1 MMDSEALAI
10 ALNQSIPGLRW
21 DWFESI
27 GSTNQWLMQADA
39 GVQVA
44 STYWLVGADIQ
55 TAGRGRRQK
64 SWASDSVD
72 SLTFSIRLP
81 AYTADQ
87 LPSVVSLP
95 LALGVAVVEVLQ
107 TWLAQTG
114 LTASG
119 PLFLKWPNDV
129 LCGETKVAGMLI
141 ESKGFLVV
149 GLGLNLTMSSALR
162 RQISVVEGAVKPGA
176 LLSNLSS
183 LDAVLKA
190 SLVAALVAGVI
201 RADKAHREH
210 GFPIVREQW
219 LALSAYQDQAVTLME
234 AGQPVLSGQAVG
246 IGDHGELLVL
256 DDSGVVHTV
265 LSGDLS
271 LRLQAS

>member
-1 MMDSEALAI
+1 MMDSEALAV
-10 ALNQSIPGLRW
+10 ALNQSNPGLRW
-21 DWFESI
+21 DWFDTI
-27 GSTNQWLMQADA
+27 GSTNQWLMQADVD
-39 GVQVA
+39 VQAA
-44 STYWLVGADIQ
+44 SPYWLVGADVQ
-55 TAGRGRRQK
+55 MAGRGRRQK
-64 SWASDSVD
+64 SWASESVD

-81 AYTADQ
+81 AYAAHQ
-87 LPSVVSLP
+87 LSRVVSLP
-95 LALGVAVVEVLQ
+95 LALGVAVVKVLQ

-114 LTASG
+114 LATSG

-141 ESKGFLVV
+141 ESKGFLVF

-176 LLSNLSS
+176 LLSNLRC
-183 LDAVLKA
+183 LDSVLKA
-190 SLVAALVAGVI
+190 GLVAALVAGVI
-201 RADKAHREH
+201 RADIEHREQ
-210 GFPIVREQW
+210 GFSIVRDQW
-219 LALSAYQDQAVTLME
+219 LALSAYQDQAVTLLE
-234 AGQPVLSGQAVG
+234 AGHAVLSGQAVG
-246 IGDHGELLVL
+246 IGEQGELLVR